1 MSRRRRRR
9 GSGEAGGP
17 VSYGWERQV
26 HYDQPSGPPAPRPA
40 RLRRAPARPA
50 SLALVG
56 FLGGLTVGVLA
67 WAGALRVSRRELFSP
82 SPLRRFAAL
91 TYLGGNPSASS
102 ARLLRDYV
110 RWETRPV
117 LRRHGERL
125 LRRAEHHLG

>member
-1 MSRRRRRR
+1 MRRR
-9 GSGEAGGP
+9 GREREMGEVGGP
-17 VSYGWERQV
+17 VRHGWERQV
-26 HYDQPSGPPAPRPA
+26 HYDPASGHPESWPISLGRRPA
-40 RLRRAPARPA
+40 HPA

-56 FLGGLTVGVLA
+56 FLGGLTIGVLA

-82 SPLRRFAAL
+82 SALRRFAAL

-102 ARLLRDYV
+102 ARLLRDYI